1 VIQPP
6 GGVSRQRVL
15 DSAARAGFYWFQLAT
30 NSAFHDIPWKGIPR
44 KTPRETTMSMKLTQ
58 YIRPDCFLPELPEK
72 SREDALRRI
81 VHAAAEKGY
90 IKEEAG
96 IFAKLMER
104 ENIQSTAVG
113 NGIAIPHCFTDEVPD
128 LIITVARSSAGL
140 EFDSFDGKPTQVVF
154 LLMGNRQEHSL
165 HLKALARIARLIKS
179 TSFIEKIIA
188 SSTVEEMVRAFEQEE
203 AKI

>member
-1 VIQPP
+1 
-6 GGVSRQRVL
+6 
-15 DSAARAGFYWFQLAT
+15 
-30 NSAFHDIPWKGIPR
+30 
-44 KTPRETTMSMKLTQ
+44 MSMKLTQ
-58 YIRPDCFLPELPEK
+58 YIRSDCFLPDL
-72 SREDALRRI
+72 SGRTREGALREI
-81 VHAAAEKGY
+81 VHAVAVKGL
-90 IKEEAG
+90 IKEEQEVYAR
-96 IFAKLMER
+96 LMER

-128 LIITVARSSAGL
+128 LIIAVARAPGGL

-179 TSFIEKIIA
+179 TAFIEKIIA
-188 SSTVEEMVRAFEQEE
+188 SETVEDMVRAFEQEE

>member
-1 VIQPP
+1 
-6 GGVSRQRVL
+6 
-15 DSAARAGFYWFQLAT
+15 
-30 NSAFHDIPWKGIPR
+30 
-44 KTPRETTMSMKLTQ
+44 MSMKLTQ
-58 YIRPDCFLPELPEK
+58 YIRPECFIVDLAEK
-72 SREDALRRI
+72 SREDALARI
-81 VHAAAEKGY
+81 VRAVAEKGI
-90 IKEEAG
+90 IKDEQDV
-96 IFAKLMER
+96 FAKLMER

-128 LIITVARSSAGL
+128 LIITVARSLGGL

-179 TSFIEKIIA
+179 TAFIEKIIT
-188 SSTVEEMVRAFEQEE
+188 SVTVQDMVRAFEEEE

>member
-1 VIQPP
+1 MP
-6 GGVSRQRVL
+6 
-15 DSAARAGFYWFQLAT
+15 
-30 NSAFHDIPWKGIPR
+30 
-44 KTPRETTMSMKLTQ
+44 MKLRQ
-58 YIRPDCFLPELPEK
+58 YIRPECFLPDLPQK
-72 SREDALRRI
+72 TREDALRRI
-81 VHAAAEKGY
+81 VHAVAEKGY
-90 IKEEAG
+90 VKDEADV
-96 IFAKLMER
+96 FARLMER
-104 ENIQSTAVG
+104 ESIQSTAVG

-128 LIITVARSSAGL
+128 LIITVARSRAGL

-188 SSTVEEMVRAFEQEE
+188 STTVEEMVKAFEQEE

>member
-1 VIQPP
+1 
-6 GGVSRQRVL
+6 
-15 DSAARAGFYWFQLAT
+15 
-30 NSAFHDIPWKGIPR
+30 
-44 KTPRETTMSMKLTQ
+44 MSMKLTQ
-58 YIRPDCFLPELPEK
+58 YIRPDCFIVELADTT
-72 SREDALRRI
+72 REDALRRI
-81 VHAAAEKGY
+81 VHAVAEKGY
-90 IKEEAG
+90 IKDEKDV
-96 IFAKLMER
+96 FSKLMER

-128 LIITVARSSAGL
+128 LIIIVARSRAGI

-179 TSFIEKIIA
+179 TAFIEKIIA
-188 SSTVEEMVRAFEQEE
+188 SSTVADMVKAFEQEE